1 MTNMPIEIRPAVS
14 TDLPRMMGMDHSV
27 KSEYVW
33 QLDLRRESGQISAT
47 LREVRLPR
55 PISVDYPRNPFSLAD
70 EWQYKSAV
78 LVAVDAS
85 VLGYICIMEQTAA
98 TVSWITDLVILPD
111 QRRRGIGSLLLNSAF
126 DWARERGSHMLIFE
140 MQAKNQPA
148 IRMAQKAGLEFCGYN
163 DHYYAN
169 QDVALFFGRMLM

>member
-1 MTNMPIEIRPAVS
+1 MPIEIRPAVS

-27 KSEYVW
+27 LSEYVW
-33 QLDLRRESGQISAT
+33 QLDLRRENNQISAS

-55 PISVDYPRNPFSLAD
+55 PVSVAYPRNPFALAD
-70 EWQYKSAV
+70 EWQRRSAV
-78 LVAVDAS
+78 LVASDANVIGYVCMTEQS
-85 VLGYICIMEQTAA
+85 AAAVLW
-98 TVSWITDLVILPD
+98 VTDLVVD
-111 QRRRGIGSLLLNSAF
+111 RHHRRQGIGSLLLRSAL
-126 DWARERGSHMLIFE
+126 DWARERGSSMLIFE

-169 QDVALFFGRMLM
+169 QDVALFFGRALK

>member
-1 MTNMPIEIRPAVS
+1 MPIEIRPAVS

-27 KSEYVW
+27 TSEYVW
-33 QLDLRRESGQISAT
+33 QLDLRRESGQISAS
-47 LREVRLPR
+47 LREVRLPH
-55 PISVDYPRNPFSLAD
+55 PIAVAYPRNPFSLAD

-85 VLGYICIMEQTAA
+85 VMGYICIMEQSAA
-98 TVSWITDLVILPD
+98 TVTWITDLVVIPD
-111 QRRRGIGSLLLNSAF
+111 QRQRGIGSLLLKSAYA
-126 DWARERGSHMLIFE
+126 WAMERGSHMIIFE

-148 IRMAQKAGLEFCGYN
+148 IRLAQKAGLEFCGYN

-169 QDVALFFGRMLM
+169 QDVALFFGRVLK